1 MPRGA
6 SARRWEIGRS
16 DDLARCFFLSAERW
30 PIKKLELRMIQM
42 EEIEEGG
49 YRMRQTLYEPV
60 VYMDHWAVRK
70 FSTEKAL
77 GSRFIAALHRSGGTL
92 LLSLH
97 NFGEFSGVSVEEQAV
112 AAEEFFDLALPRM
125 FVADF
130 GADPGFIQPQGRPT
144 ADGKQENLILGAMAK
159 RWLENGH
166 QLSMAGLVN
175 ESEEGRAIIH
185 RALKDLQV
193 GIAKAV
199 NSVKAD
205 PQKVEVARANKKLPG
220 ATLRDLVQ
228 DAFLRDFVINEEA
241 VFGEHDASDFVH
253 AFGAVMASD
262 FVLLDGRWAHIV
274 NQADKQLK
282 KKGVTHRLPK
292 AFPERQMPQFM
303 DALQAYPESTGKR
316 EAKKISR

>member
-1 MPRGA
+1 
-6 SARRWEIGRS
+6 
-16 DDLARCFFLSAERW
+16 
-30 PIKKLELRMIQM
+30 MIQM
-42 EEIEEGG
+42 EETEAGD
-49 YRMRQTLYEPV
+49 YQMRQTLYEPV

-70 FSTEKAL
+70 FSTDKAL
-77 GSRFIAALHRSGGTL
+77 RGRFITALHRSGGTL
-92 LLSLH
+92 LVSLH
-97 NFGEFSGVSVEEQAV
+97 NFGEFSGVSVEEHAV

-130 GADPGFIQPQGRPT
+130 GADLGFIQLRGRPT
-144 ADGKQENLILGAMAK
+144 ADGKQENLILVEMAK

-175 ESEEGRAIIH
+175 ESEENRAIVS

-205 PQKVEVARANKKLPG
+205 PQKVGVARANKKPPG

-228 DAFLRDFVINEEA
+228 DAFLRDFVVNEEA

-292 AFPERQMPQFM
+292 AFPERQVPQFM
-303 DALQAYPESTGKR
+303 DALEAYQEATGERK
-316 EAKKISR
+316 AKTISR

>member
-1 MPRGA
+1 
-6 SARRWEIGRS
+6 
-16 DDLARCFFLSAERW
+16 
-30 PIKKLELRMIQM
+30 M
-42 EEIEEGG
+42 EKTEAGE
-49 YRMRQTLYEPV
+49 YQMRQTLYEPV

-70 FSTEKAL
+70 FSTDKAL
-77 GSRFIAALHRSGGTL
+77 RDRFIAALHRSGGTL

-112 AAEEFFDLALPRM
+112 AAEEFFDLALPHM

-130 GADPGFIQPQGRPT
+130 GADPGFIQLQGHPT
-144 ADGKQENLILGAMAK
+144 ADERPTNLILVAMAK

-166 QLSMAGLVN
+166 QFTMAGLVN
-175 ESEEGRAIIH
+175 DSEENRAIVS

-205 PQKVEVARANKKLPG
+205 PQKVELARANKKPPG

-228 DAFLRDFVINEEA
+228 NAFLRDFVINEGA

-253 AFGAVMASD
+253 ALGSVMASN

-274 NQADKQLK
+274 NQADKQLR

-292 AFPERQMPQFM
+292 AFPERELPQFM
-303 DALQAYPESTGKR
+303 DALEACLGSTGARK
-316 EAKKISR
+316 AKAIVG